1 MGVARAW
8 IIEGHS
14 DGPHG
19 ESRLTPDVWPGWW
32 HSRGR
37 PGRPQNPGE
46 VPMSGGVRRKTER
59 Q

>member
-1 MGVARAW
+1 M
-8 IIEGHS
+8 EGHG